1 MMTSDFSQRSFY
13 LVTFVK
19 NNYPMC
25 RLMAYKGTP
34 IIIDSLLYQPKNSLI
49 NQSFNAKEIE
59 EPLNGDGFGIGWY
72 VPEVTNEP
80 VTFVSVNP
88 AWSNRNLRNLA
99 PKIKTECL
107 IAHVRAASVGEVSES
122 NCHPFQYNNI
132 LMAHNGGVE
141 EFGKIKRHLRS
152 PLSDELYNWIK
163 GQTDSEHIFAS
174 LINHLKSNHNAITP
188 ETVVDSFEHTFR
200 NIKNLMTKYDIRE
213 PAYLNMVFTD
223 GDFMVAT
230 RYVSDDMEEP
240 LTLYHSE
247 GSRYVVENGVTR
259 LEAPKDDD
267 QAVLVV
273 SEKLSDDKDWT
284 MIPPNHFVIVEQSL
298 NVRVK
303 PIKD

>member
-1 MMTSDFSQRSFY
+1 
-13 LVTFVK
+13 
-19 NNYPMC
+19 MC

-72 VPEVTNEP
+72 VPEVNNEP

-122 NCHPFQYNNI
+122 NCHPFQYNNV

-174 LINHLKSNHNAITP
+174 LLNYLKSNHNTITP

-200 NIKNLMTKYDIRE
+200 NIKHLMTKYDIRE

-223 GDFMVAT
+223 GNFMVAT
-230 RYVSDDMEEP
+230 RYVSDDKEEP

-247 GSRYVVENGVTR
+247 GSRYVVEDGITR
-259 LEAPKDDD
+259 MEAPKDDD

-284 MIPPNHFVIVEQSL
+284 MIPANHFVIVEQSL

-303 PIKD
+303 PIKE

>member
-1 MMTSDFSQRSFY
+1 
-13 LVTFVK
+13 
-19 NNYPMC
+19 MC

-49 NQSFNAKEIE
+49 NQSFNAREIE

-72 VPEVTNEP
+72 VPEVTTEP

-141 EFGKIKRHLRS
+141 EFSKIKRHLRS

-174 LINHLKSNHNAITP
+174 LINNLKTTYDAITP

-200 NIKNLMTKYDIRE
+200 NIKHLMTKYEIQE

-223 GDFMVAT
+223 GNFLVAT
-230 RYVSDDMEEP
+230 RYVTDDKEEP

-247 GSRYVVENGVTR
+247 GSRYVVEDGITR
-259 LEAPKDDD
+259 LEAPNDND

>member
-1 MMTSDFSQRSFY
+1 
-13 LVTFVK
+13 
-19 NNYPMC
+19 MC

-72 VPEVTNEP
+72 VPEVANEP

-122 NCHPFQYNNI
+122 NCHPFQYNNM

-141 EFGKIKRHLRS
+141 EFSKIKRHLRS

-174 LINHLKSNHNAITP
+174 LLNHLKLNHNSITP

-200 NIKNLMTKYDIRE
+200 NIKHLMKKYDIRE

-230 RYVSDDMEEP
+230 RYVSDDKEEP

-247 GSRYVVENGVTR
+247 GSRYVVENGITR

-284 MIPPNHFVIVEQSL
+284 MIPANHFVIVEQSL
-298 NVRVK
+298 NVRVR